1 MFSINW
7 YRLGLKKKYCL
18 NLKYDRP
25 PRDKSTPSSTPYPP
39 KTSESFLDSSSVRSL
54 DSSSPSAGPSLKR
67 CRSPTTL
74 VLLSTPVLRSIDPTH
89 VDLSPPGKSIKD
101 SYSPKDNREEH
112 MEIDTTDTKVVV
124 DLGISTKLE
133 LILRMLEAGQL
144 MASGERAGLP
154 DRIRRLG

>member
-1 MFSINW
+1 MHQ
-7 YRLGLKKKYCL
+7 R
-18 NLKYDRP
+18 
-25 PRDKSTPSSTPYPP
+25 STPSSTRYPP

-54 DSSSPSAGPSLKR
+54 DSSLPSAGPSLKR

-74 VLLSTPVLRSIDPTH
+74 VLLSTPILRSIAPTH
-89 VDLSPPGKSIKD
+89 VDLSPPRKSIKD

-112 MEIDTTDTKVVV
+112 IEIDTTNTKVVA
-124 DLGISTKLE
+124 DLGINTKLE
-133 LILRMLEAGQL
+133 LILRMRQLEAGQL